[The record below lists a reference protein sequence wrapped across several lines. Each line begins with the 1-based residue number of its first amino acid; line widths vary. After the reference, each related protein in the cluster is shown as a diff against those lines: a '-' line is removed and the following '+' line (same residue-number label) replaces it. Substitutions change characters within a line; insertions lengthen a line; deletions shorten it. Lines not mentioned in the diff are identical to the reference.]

1 MPRISATR
9 TIAADPTST
18 ALLVAGPTASES
30 WAHSSA
36 TLRVQTPWRTPTDYV
51 SRLVI
56 SGPALPEASGLLTLG
71 YADAGGVVRTTASLR
86 LDYALVPGTDP
97 AAIAAR
103 LHALAEDLLDVLATL
118 AEERAFAA

>member
-1 MPRISATR
+1 MPRISVTR

-18 ALLVAGPTASES
+18 ALLIAGPTATES

-56 SGPALPEASGLLTLG
+56 GGPALPDASGLLTLG
-71 YADAGGVVRTTASLR
+71 YTDEDGVVRTAASLR
-86 LDYALVPGTDP
+86 LDFVVVPGTDSV
-97 AAIAAR
+97 AVEN
-103 LHALAEDLLDVLATL
+103 ALRQLAVDLLDTLATL

>member
-1 MPRISATR
+1 MPRINATR

-18 ALLVAGPTASES
+18 ALLIAGPTASES
-30 WAHSSA
+30 WAHPSA

-56 SGPALPEASGLLTLG
+56 SGPALPDASGLLTLG
-71 YADAGGVVRTTASLR
+71 YADVAGAVRTTASLR
-86 LDYALVPGTDP
+86 LDYAVVPGTDST
-97 AAIAAR
+97 AVATRLLAIAD
-103 LHALAEDLLDVLATL
+103 DLLDTLATL